1 MTMKRKPKWVYRLR
15 RGLLFIPAIALT
27 VYAWPDEPANDG
39 IDDAIA
45 QTEETYDK
53 GSYII
58 EARQPVHEDEA
69 VRYAYD
75 VVVHGQP
82 DVEMLQSIS
91 QDVID
96 EVTARDTFQAAL
108 LRFYDHEAYVGTESP
123 LGEAVF
129 APPDGDWSL
138 ADMAEPGAYEDMTFG
153 WQLKEK
159 EWDAQ
164 LTDKEA
170 RVWQAW
176 NRVYEAEQSDDPD
189 LKAKVTRT
197 VSTKYDLNPE
207 TVQQIVLKQ
216 NVWAAL

>member
-1 MTMKRKPKWVYRLR
+1 MTTKRKPRWVYRLR
-15 RGLLFIPAIALT
+15 RALLFIPAIVLT
-27 VYAWPDEPANDG
+27 VYAWPHEPADEE
-39 IDDAIA
+39 IDDAAA
-45 QTEETYDK
+45 QTDVTRETGRYT
-53 GSYII
+53 IV
-58 EARQPVHEDEA
+58 ARQAVKEDES

-82 DVEMLQSIS
+82 DVETLQSIS
-91 QDVID
+91 HDVID

-108 LRFYDHEAYVGTESP
+108 IRFYDHEAYVGTESP

-129 APPDGDWSL
+129 APDGDWSL
-138 ADMAEPGAYEDMTFG
+138 ADMTEPGTYEDMTFG
-153 WQLKEK
+153 WQLIEK

-164 LTDKEA
+164 LTDQEA
-170 RVWQAW
+170 NVWEAW

-189 LKAKVTRT
+189 LKAKVTRAI
-197 VSTKYDLNPE
+197 STKYDLNPE

>member
-1 MTMKRKPKWVYRLR
+1 MTTKRKPKWVYRLR
-15 RGLLFIPAIALT
+15 RSLLFIPAMILT
-27 VYAWPDEPANDG
+27 AYVWPYESIEEERDG
-39 IDDAIA
+39 AITR
-45 QTEETYDK
+45 TEATHEEGRYT
-53 GSYII
+53 I
-58 EARQPVHEDEA
+58 EARQAVKEDEA

-75 VVVHGQP
+75 VIVHGQP
-82 DVEMLQSIS
+82 DVETLQSIS

-96 EVTARDTFQAAL
+96 EVAVQDTFQAAL
-108 LRFYDHEAYVGTESP
+108 IRFYDHEAYIGTESP

-129 APPDGDWSL
+129 APGGDWSL
-138 ADMAEPGAYEDMTFG
+138 ADTVKAGSYEDMTFG

-159 EWDAQ
+159 EWGTQ
-164 LTDKEA
+164 LSDKEA

-197 VSTKYDLNPE
+197 ISTKYDLNPE